1 MSVNGSNVVN
11 SGFSQFSE
19 KVTGSSNTVG
29 ATPPFQ
35 SQAAV
40 DKQLS
45 KKEVEREVENL
56 NKFVQSSATHIKFTL
71 HEGLNEYYVQV
82 INDETNEVVKEIPS
96 KKVMDMVAK
105 MHEMIGLLVDE
116 KR

>member
-1 MSVNGSNVVN
+1 MDVGSIQ
-11 SGFSQFSE
+11 GYG
-19 KVTGSSNTVG
+19 KVKSYLDTTLTHSNAQPVDK
-29 ATPPFQ
+29 TPP
-35 SQAAV
+35 SL
-40 DKQLS
+40 DKQHS
-45 KKEVEREVENL
+45 IGEIESEIAGI
-56 NKFVQSSATHIKFTL
+56 NKWLQTTSSHIKFTL

-82 INDETNEVVKEIPS
+82 INDQTNEVIREIPS